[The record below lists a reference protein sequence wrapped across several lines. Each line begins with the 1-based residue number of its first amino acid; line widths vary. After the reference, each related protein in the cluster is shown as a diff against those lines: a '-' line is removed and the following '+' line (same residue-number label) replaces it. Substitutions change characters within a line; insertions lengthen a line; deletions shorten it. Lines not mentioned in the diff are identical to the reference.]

1 MSFNLYDFN
10 TLDGLAATDWS
21 APLHFVGTG
30 MANGYSLRWMS
41 TAPDRRDWG
50 SGVSGSHLAA
60 EPATCLRELTGS
72 LKLLDLRRVQSSA
85 FSGDY
90 FAKDRSYS
98 CQILEANA
106 AYLESG
112 GYDGIIRYSQPILA
126 SGQYTE
132 VIAITPAAIGKLGV
146 SSVYA
151 LGQATRQL
159 IVTRPDGST
168 FVPEIL
174 S

>member
-1 MSFNLYDFN
+1 VIGRHPFVQTRRQQHRRLSVHGHEAGGHALFD
-10 TLDGLAATDWS
+10 AT
-21 APLHFVGTG
+21 ATPKVQTEVRFV
-30 MANGYSLRWMS
+30 ARKS
-41 TAPDRRDWG
+41 DR
-50 SGVSGSHLAA
+50 L
-60 EPATCLRELTGS
+60 
-72 LKLLDLRRVQSSA
+72 
-85 FSGDY
+85 
-90 FAKDRSYS
+90 
-98 CQILEANA
+98 
-106 AYLESG
+106 LESG

>member
-1 MSFNLYDFN
+1 MSINLYNFN

-60 EPATCLRELTGS
+60 EPATCLRELDLSTPYPADTYRIELTGS

-90 FAKDRSYS
+90 YAKDRSYS

-106 AYLESG
+106 AYL
-112 GYDGIIRYSQPILA
+112 
-126 SGQYTE
+126 
-132 VIAITPAAIGKLGV
+132 AACRTLG
-146 SSVYA
+146 
-151 LGQATRQL
+151 
-159 IVTRPDGST
+159 
-168 FVPEIL
+168 
-174 S
+174 